1 MPHAFGVWVPGLQVE
16 ALGVELG
23 HLDVGQDRVSPSP
36 PAWVGW
42 SCFGVLFAVPA
53 LLKWL
58 SVV

>member
-1 MPHAFGVWVPGLQVE
+1 MPHASGAWEPGLQVE

-23 HLDVGQDRVSPSP
+23 HLEVRHDRVSPRP